1 MKGNTLV
8 LLLTAI
14 ISLTYVGTIV
24 VRHERVAASEGTVFL
39 ELAPVD
45 PLSLLQGQYM
55 NVEFLAERQLYE
67 DSTQKIAKLGYNL
80 AVIQL
85 NERNIGTVREF
96 IPPRPK
102 LSQKQELNSTYGA
115 GEFLLFGV
123 RLTPAGGNRKPQNGE
138 ARKYKISIDQQQFM
152 FRENSE
158 DLYRDAK
165 YGYFRVAP
173 DGSYQLIDL
182 ADEHLKLLSPK
193 K

>member
-1 MKGNTLV
+1 MKLNTIV

-14 ISLTYVGTIV
+14 ISLAYVGTIV

-39 ELAPVD
+39 QLAPVD

-55 NVEFLAERQLYE
+55 NVEFMAERQLYE
-67 DSTQKIAKLGYNL
+67 ESTQNIAKSGYNL
-80 AVIQL
+80 AVIEL
-85 NERNIGTVREF
+85 DERNIGTVREF

-102 LSQKQELNSTYGA
+102 LSKKQELSSTYGT

-123 RLTPAGGNRKPQNGE
+123 RLSPAGGNRKPQDAE
-138 ARKYKISIDQQQFM
+138 SRKYQISIDQQQFM
-152 FRENSE
+152 FQENME

-165 YGYFRVAP
+165 YGYFRVAS

-182 ADEHLKLLSPK
+182 ADENLTLLSPSN
-193 K
+193 

>member
-1 MKGNTLV
+1 MKLNTIV

-39 ELAPVD
+39 QLAPVD

-55 NVEFLAERQLYE
+55 NVEFMAERQLYE
-67 DSTQKIAKLGYNL
+67 ESTQNIAKSGYNL
-80 AVIQL
+80 AVIEL
-85 NERNIGTVREF
+85 DERNIGTVREF

-102 LSQKQELNSTYGA
+102 LSKKQELSSTYGT

-123 RLTPAGGNRKPQNGE
+123 RLSPAGGNRKPQDAE
-138 ARKYKISIDQQQFM
+138 SRKYQISIDQQQFM
-152 FRENSE
+152 FQENME

-165 YGYFRVAP
+165 YGYFRVAS

-182 ADEHLKLLSPK
+182 ADENLTLLSPSK
-193 K
+193 